1 MFDVQLQRP
10 ITLKLNSIDDS
21 VLGYIGFVIE
31 DGVVDSI
38 PSLEIMDHPN
48 ILTYVPQVSVGEVC
62 ERSRLL
68 SLLYQSL
75 QNFVCPKLSRPVQF
89 LIMVV
94 FIINILNMLVVT
106 SITYTHC
113 LGLKDF

>member
-21 VLGYIGFVIE
+21 VFGYIGFVIE

-62 ERSRLL
+62 ERSRFSGQASAIFVVRSKDIK
-68 SLLYQSL
+68 SLVTTYKDIKEMFE
-75 QNFVCPKLSRPVQF
+75 N
-89 LIMVV
+89 
-94 FIINILNMLVVT
+94 NMKYR
-106 SITYTHC
+106 SIEESV
-113 LGLKDF
+113 